1 MSELTFKEFLT
12 ALEEGS
18 DYCDFIK
25 DPQIKKACKKLM
37 KKSPLNRTFGGF
49 GLFGRGSSGGGR
61 SPSGGHGSM
70 TGGGTGGGGATGTG
84 AGTGTAGTGGGGAGA
99 GAGGGGAG
107 GGGGA

>member
-1 MSELTFKEFLT
+1 MSQLSFKEFLT

-37 KKSPLNRTFGGF
+37 KKSPLNRTYGGF
-49 GLFGRGSSGGGR
+49 GFFGGRGGGR

-84 AGTGTAGTGGGGAGA
+84 AGTGTAGTGGGGNGGGGGAGA
-99 GAGGGGAG
+99 GAGGGA
-107 GGGGA
+107 